1 MFSDNCITRIYYK
14 LYKVINQI
22 CNLPVSIN
30 QIQLFITIKI
40 THLFEHEEN
49 ISLVI
54 ETYTNI
60 IRKPEFERFFFLFD

>member
-1 MFSDNCITRIYYK
+1 M
-14 LYKVINQI
+14 
-22 CNLPVSIN
+22 PVSIN

-54 ETYTNI
+54 EIYTNI
-60 IRKPEFERFFFLFD
+60 IRKPEFERFFFIFD